1 MSAGQVDPG
10 QHIARVGDLRH
21 AIELLELIKSRAIE
35 GKAVVYPHR
44 PADEILT
51 VSSWTAD
58 DERNYLQ
65 LPSSQGK

>member
-10 QHIARVGDLRH
+10 QHIARVGDLSH
-21 AIELLELIKSRAIE
+21 AVELLELVKSRVID

-44 PADEILT
+44 PAGETLRVT
-51 VSSWTAD
+51 SWTAS

-65 LPSSQGK
+65 LPSSLGK